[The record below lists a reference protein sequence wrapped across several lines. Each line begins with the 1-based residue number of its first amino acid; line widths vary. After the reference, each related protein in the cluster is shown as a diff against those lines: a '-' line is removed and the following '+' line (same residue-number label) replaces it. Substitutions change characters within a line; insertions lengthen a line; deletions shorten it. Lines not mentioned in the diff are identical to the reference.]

1 MNNRIYMI
9 LINLKKLICSIKV
22 DVSLCEIIAAVLI

>member
-9 LINLKKLICSIKV
+9 LINLKKLICIIKV
-22 DVSLCEIIAAVLI
+22 DEIIAVVLI